1 MRMAPKLVPNYV
13 WASLAISLG
22 GFLNGFDTGCIGA
35 ITRMPQFTATV
46 GEMSSFVLG
55 ITVSMIMLTGA
66 FPSLFSGHHADKR
79 GRLSVIKPGALLFG
93 VGAILQGT
101 SFSLAQFIIGR
112 AVAGLGQGIFL
123 GNMAVYI
130 TEVAPMKRRGTLAA
144 MPQFMATTGVC
155 AGYFACYGSIAIPG
169 SMAWRSPY
177 IIQAVVSYALAF
189 CCVKLPESPRWLM
202 LRGLATDAMTSL
214 RLLEFD
220 MEEARRDFLSTP
232 VEQQNLTSLQSF
244 QILFRRGYRSR
255 TVLALFILGMVQ
267 FSGIDAVTYYAPV
280 LFAQAGISSD
290 DSSFLASGVSMIA
303 MLVATVPAVLL
314 ADKWGRRTSAITG
327 GLALCT
333 MMFLIGSMYASGS
346 VHAYGTGRW
355 VVVVSVYL
363 FGIIYS
369 FTWGIFSKIYASEIQ
384 PGHTR
389 AAANSVGMAV
399 SFFSNWLV
407 ALITPIL
414 LSASAFGAYFLFGGL
429 ALFTVG
435 VLATQMPETKGR
447 SLESIQ
453 EAFQHPATSN
463 FLQLLQPLRLRRR
476 NRENTG
482 PSDPRADNDA
492 VQLEASIQTGGSST
506 ATAANSAAVGAG
518 ALGSRIELSST

>member
-1 MRMAPKLVPNYV
+1 MAPKLVPNYV
-13 WASLAISLG
+13 WASLAVSLG

-66 FPSLFSGHHADKR
+66 FPSLFSGHLADKR
-79 GRLSVIKPGALLFG
+79 GRLSVIKPGAILFG

-101 SFSLAQFIIGR
+101 SFSLAQFILGR
-112 AVAGLGQGIFL
+112 AVSGFGQGVFL

-144 MPQFMATTGVC
+144 MPQFMATAGIC
-155 AGYFACYGSIAIPG
+155 IGYFACYGSIAIPG
-169 SMAWRSPY
+169 SMAWRAPY
-177 IIQAVVSYALAF
+177 IVQVIVSYVLAH
-189 CCVKLPESPRWLM
+189 CCIELPESPRWLM
-202 LRGLATDAMTSL
+202 LRGRAADAMTSL
-214 RLLEFD
+214 RVLEFD

-232 VEQQNLTSLQSF
+232 VEQQNLTTLQSF
-244 QILFRRGYRSR
+244 QILFRQSYRSR

-267 FSGIDAVTYYAPV
+267 FSGIDAVTYYAPA
-280 LFAQAGISSD
+280 LFAQAGISSN

-303 MLVATVPAVLL
+303 MLVATIPAVLL
-314 ADKWGRRTSAITG
+314 ADKWGRRTSAISG
-327 GLALCT
+327 GLGLCAL
-333 MMFLIGSMYASGS
+333 MFLIGSMYASES

-355 VVVVSVYL
+355 VVVISVYL
-363 FGIIYS
+363 FGIVYCL
-369 FTWGIFSKIYASEIQ
+369 TWGIFAKIYASEIQ

-389 AAANSVGMAV
+389 AAANSIGMAL
-399 SFFSNWLV
+399 SFFTNWLV
-407 ALITPIL
+407 ASITPIL

-435 VLATQMPETKGR
+435 FLAMRMPETKGR

-476 NRENTG
+476 NRREASPNN
-482 PSDPRADNDA
+482 PVPESDA
-492 VQLEASIQTGGSST
+492 VELETRIRTGGSST
-506 ATAANSAAVGAG
+506 ATAASSVGG
-518 ALGSRIELSST
+518 SGNLGSRIEVFSV